1 MQNSNKYLLET
12 DILVDHLCNEK
23 NKSSFLIELMQKGIC
38 YTTVINASE
47 LFFAAIS
54 DDEIKNVQQVLT
66 AMKVLG
72 LNSRYSLAISR
83 YSQKVGNVREALFVA
98 VAHINNLPVVTF
110 NVNKFRETKLKVF
123 HPQDIRG

>member
-98 VAHINNLPVVTF
+98 VADINNLPVVTF